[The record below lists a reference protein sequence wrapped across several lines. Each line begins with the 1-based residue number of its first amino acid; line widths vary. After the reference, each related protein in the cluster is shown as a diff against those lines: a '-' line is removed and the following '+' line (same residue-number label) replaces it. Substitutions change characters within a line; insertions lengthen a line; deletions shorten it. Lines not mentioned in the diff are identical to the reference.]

1 VKKRGGILEWLAR
14 MAEIGRNG
22 QKTKGWKQKSGMGP
36 KKRIFKGKSAYFKLL
51 SKTRFLK
58 KLQKKKKNNFACFSI
73 LNLVI
78 CARTRESIIYNL
90 LQIIKMNYIF

>member
-22 QKTKGWKQKSGMGP
+22 QKTKGWKQKSGKGP
-36 KKRIFKGKSAYFKLL
+36 KKRIFKGKSAYSKPSFKNTFFI
-51 SKTRFLK
+51 KIAK
-58 KLQKKKKNNFACFSI
+58 KRKNFAWFSI